1 MDHKEQQLASPAGHD
16 ASVVAQL
23 EEKVAHYI
31 KQVKELEAKVGRAL
45 ITFYTRSN
53 KQAYLPAYA
62 WTFFTTKYTKWLSQ

>member
-53 KQAYLPAYA
+53 KQASPGVCLDVFYNEIH
-62 WTFFTTKYTKWLSQ
+62 